1 MFVQQVFTELVK
13 SEDSPKQRTPMLLK
27 KLIVSGYKS
36 ISNESPQTIDFE
48 DDVTAFI
55 GHNGTGKSAA
65 LEALNKLFSVDHS
78 LRGLRASDFYLRDDV
93 DRNTPRGLFIE
104 AWFSFS
110 NTTTPAIPQLLNGFS
125 FSNDNQEIMFR
136 VRLEASL
143 SFDYSPLGDVDENI
157 WVVGTDTVVPEEADK
172 HRLSATQRNSI
183 QVNYIPAN
191 RDPLVQLKYSS
202 KAILGRLL
210 KAIKWSDGEQASFE
224 SKAQELNSLAV
235 GNPALEQ
242 ITRAINS
249 NWNKV
254 YKGRHLN
261 QAGLNFPV
269 GDVDEILKLIQLQ
282 FMPDASGSQVDTSR
296 LSDGQKSLVYFAL
309 TKALFDI
316 DKATRHAIVNR
327 QPSNFDGDKM
337 KLPVFSLIALEEP
350 ENHLS
355 PHYLGRII
363 KLIKEYGSSE
373 LCQAVV
379 STHSSSLVGRV
390 EPSQIR
396 HFRLCNEA
404 KSTHVQSLSLPESS
418 DEQAKYIS
426 EAVKAYPEIYF
437 AKLVVLG
444 EGDSEQV
451 VLPKLLEQ
459 YGQDIDSHSISVVP
473 LGGRHV
479 NHFWRLLNSLKIP
492 FVTLLDFDI
501 DRNGGGFGRIKYAVE
516 QLLELGEVTTP
527 FIVSS
532 EVPVIPPW
540 DDIGD
545 PASFIVTLTNGV
557 KKNLVQELEANNVF
571 FASPLDIDY
580 SMISAFPEIFCQ
592 KDESYGERGPDGKA
606 DEEDHDSAKREA
618 ALTKAVLKKGNSG
631 RRFDFGENWERNF
644 LWYRYR
650 FLSSKSKPASH
661 VRMFSK
667 LEEQY
672 TAEQIKEKLPPE
684 LKRLAERVIHMAEQ
698 VIE

>member
-1 MFVQQVFTELVK
+1 MI
-13 SEDSPKQRTPMLLK
+13 LK
-27 KLIVSGYKS
+27 KLVVSGYKS
-36 ISNESPQTIDFE
+36 ISIEPPQTIVFE
-48 DDVTAFI
+48 PDVTAFI

-78 LRGLRASDFYLRDDV
+78 LRGIRASDFHLKDDA
-93 DRNTPRGLFIE
+93 DKDTPRSLFIE
-104 AWFSFS
+104 AWFTLS
-110 NTTTPAIPQLLNGFS
+110 NNVNPSIPRLLNGLTAS
-125 FSNDNQEIMFR
+125 SVNGDIIFR

-143 SFDYSPLGDVDENI
+143 SFDYSPSGDVDENI
-157 WVVGTDTVVPEEADK
+157 WVVDGDMDVPEEGNK
-172 HRLSATQRNSI
+172 HRLSAAQRNSI

-210 KAIKWSDGEQASFE
+210 KAIKWSEGEQASFE
-224 SKAQELNSLAV
+224 TKAQELNGLAV
-235 GNPALEQ
+235 GNPALGQ
-242 ITRAINS
+242 ITDAINS
-249 NWNKV
+249 NWNKI

-261 QAGLNFPV
+261 QASLNFPV
-269 GDVDEILKLIQLQ
+269 GDVDEILRLIQLQ
-282 FMPDASGSQVDTSR
+282 FMPDASGNKVDTSR

-316 DKATRHAIVNR
+316 DKATRQAVATH
-327 QPSNFDGDKM
+327 QPSSFDADKM
-337 KLPVFSLIALEEP
+337 KLPIFSLIALEEP

-355 PHYLGRII
+355 PHYLGRIT

-379 STHSSSLVGRV
+379 STHSASLVGRV
-390 EPSQIR
+390 EPAQIR
-396 HFRLCNEA
+396 HFRLCNEE
-404 KSTHVQSLSLPESS
+404 KSTHVQSLLLPDSD

-437 AKLVVLG
+437 AKLVILG

-501 DRNGGGFGRIKYAVE
+501 DRNGGGFGRIKYAVK
-516 QLLELGEVTTP
+516 QLLEFGEVTTP
-527 FIVSS
+527 FIVSDV
-532 EVPVIPPW
+532 VPIIPPW
-540 DDIGD
+540 TDIAD
-545 PASFIVTLTNGV
+545 PASFVVNFTDGAR
-557 KKNLVQELEANNVF
+557 KNLVQELEANNVF
-571 FASPLDIDY
+571 FATPLDLDY
-580 SMISAFPEIFCQ
+580 SMICAFPEVFCQ
-592 KDESYGERGPDGKA
+592 KDESYGERGPSEGKS
-606 DEEDHDSAKREA
+606 DEEDYDNVKRDA
-618 ALTKAVLKKGNSG
+618 ALTKAVLKKGNNG
-631 RRFDFGENWERNF
+631 RRFDFGNDWERNF

-650 FLSSKSKPASH
+650 FLSNKSKPASH

-667 LEEQY
+667 LEGLY

-684 LKRLAERVIHMAEQ
+684 LKRLAERVIQMADQ
-698 VIE
+698 VVE